1 MSASW
6 DPDREG
12 SFLGTDEFAKNLE
25 NIKEGL
31 GRSRENAVLRDNI
44 AGLGEDELKSAMA
57 DLERREAAE
66 AKKQQSLEKKLKEEL
81 D

>member
-12 SFLGTDEFAKNLE
+12 TFLGTEEFARNVD

-31 GRSRENAVLRDNI
+31 GRSRENAVLRDKMS
-44 AGLGEDELKSAMA
+44 GLGEDEVKGALA

-66 AKKQQSLEKKLKEEL
+66 AKKQQSLQTKLKDEL